1 MKIKRIEIGEN
12 IRKARVER
20 GLTQENLAER
30 MCIIQ
35 NSRKGGNP
43 QTVSRIENAVND
55 FGIDTLL
62 VVAEALEVSPQSL
75 LPITDSKNDSMESA
89 YTVLLQ
95 VEQKNEEQLKSVL
108 SIMEQLLEAVKGSNG
123 K

>member
-1 MKIKRIEIGEN
+1 MINKRTEIGEN
-12 IRKARVER
+12 IRKTRLEK

-30 MCIIQ
+30 MCLIQ
-35 NSRKGGNP
+35 NNGKGGNP

-75 LPITDSKNDSMESA
+75 LPVTDSTCEQTESA
-89 YTVLLQ
+89 FAILLQ
-95 VEQKNEEQLKSVL
+95 TEQDNGEQLQIILSVL
-108 SIMEQLLEAVKGSNG
+108 KQLLEIVDRQ
-123 K
+123 

>member
-1 MKIKRIEIGEN
+1 MKKKRTEIGEN
-12 IRKARVER
+12 IRRARVEK

-35 NSRKGGNP
+35 NSSKGGNP

-75 LPITDSKNDSMESA
+75 LPIADSQSDSKESA
-89 YTVLLQ
+89 YTILLQ
-95 VEQKNEEQLKSVL
+95 IEQKNEEQLRSVL
-108 SIMEQLLEAVKGSNG
+108 SIMEQLLEAVKNPNDR
-123 K
+123 

>member
-1 MKIKRIEIGEN
+1 MKIKRTEIGEN
-12 IRKARVER
+12 IRKARVEK

-75 LPITDSKNDSMESA
+75 LPVADSQKNSMESA

-95 VEQKNEEQLKSVL
+95 AEQKNEAQLQSVL
-108 SIMEQLLEAVKGSNG
+108 SIMEQLLEAVRSPNG